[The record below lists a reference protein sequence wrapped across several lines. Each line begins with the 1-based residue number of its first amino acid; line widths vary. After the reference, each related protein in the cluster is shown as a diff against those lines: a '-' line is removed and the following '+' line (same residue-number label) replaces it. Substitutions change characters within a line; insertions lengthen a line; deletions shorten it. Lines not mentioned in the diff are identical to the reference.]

1 MREDDKLQ
9 ANRNAN
15 LDKIAAAKAEVD
27 KRIDVTSQQSGRA
40 VEGLDKQLKQSLVI
54 AKQSSAEQELLIR
67 SLRERVAEQNRALG
81 NVQSV
86 LKNNSSSAEKLSA
99 VTQNITQL
107 EQKLSMFLR
116 RTQEYDEAIES
127 FDKFRLITNRDLI
140 NLKTRAGIAP
150 Q

>member
-1 MREDDKLQ
+1 
-9 ANRNAN
+9 
-15 LDKIAAAKAEVD
+15 
-27 KRIDVTSQQSGRA
+27 
-40 VEGLDKQLKQSLVI
+40 
-54 AKQSSAEQELLIR
+54 
-67 SLRERVAEQNRALG
+67 
-81 NVQSV
+81 
-86 LKNNSSSAEKLSA
+86 
-99 VTQNITQL
+99 VTQNIAQL